1 MIRPFTILCFCAFA
15 GAGAWLYQVKH
26 QVATQDRELRE
37 VWRQIE
43 AARDR
48 TAILRAEWALLNEP
62 GRLREVALRHLPLE
76 PMQPQ
81 QFTRLPEMVRRLPTA
96 VAFAGPPNLF
106 VPETPRNAPVMLAA
120 AQTPAPAAA
129 EPAPPPARAAA
140 PAPAPAPAPAAP
152 ARVAETPRRA
162 APESLRQ
169 TEEAPAP
176 QALAAT
182 LAAQRA
188 TPRMSPPVP
197 VRAAPLRDA
206 APRQAP
212 SPAAP
217 ANATPAAPATAAAPS
232 RAVQPAVHIA
242 PARSAPPVRTTQAA
256 PPAPT
261 YVSALGGASSLGL
274 GRPMAPPVPFS
285 SAAAATLD
293 RQGDLAPPRAR

>member
-37 VWRQIE
+37 IWRQIE

-48 TAILRAEWALLNEP
+48 TSILRAEWALLNEP

-81 QFTRLPEMVRRLPTA
+81 QFTRLPDMVRRLPTA

-106 VPETPRNAPVMLAA
+106 VPETPRGAPVMLAA
-120 AQTPAPAAA
+120 AQTPVPATPAPA
-129 EPAPPPARAAA
+129 PAPAPATAAAPPARAAA
-140 PAPAPAPAPAAP
+140 PAPS
-152 ARVAETPRRA
+152 RTAEAPRRA
-162 APESLRQ
+162 ATDDLRQ

-188 TPRMSPPVP
+188 TPRMTPPVP
-197 VRAAPLRDA
+197 ARAAPLRDA
-206 APRQAP
+206 APRPTP
-212 SPAAP
+212 SPTPSAQAAAP
-217 ANATPAAPATAAAPS
+217 APS
-232 RAVQPAVHIA
+232 RAVQPAIHIA
-242 PARSAPPVRTTQAA
+242 PAPSTPTIRTTQAA

-261 YVSALGGASSLGL
+261 YVSALGGASSLGI
-274 GRPMAPPVPFS
+274 GRPMMAPPVPFS

-293 RQGDLAPPRAR
+293 RGSDLAPPRAR